1 MGRQTPKVAG
11 ITLTVLAAVAV
22 AAAAQDRPARP
33 AEPPRQPE
41 PPQQQYDR
49 QRAFTFSFGPGD
61 VQSLSV
67 QRRGRLGI
75 LVDLTPDA
83 ARDSVGARVA
93 GVTPGGP
100 ADRADVRTGDLIV
113 RINGTR
119 LAALPSRSEAPDDQS
134 RPGLRL
140 IEIASRLD
148 QGDTVRLEL
157 RRDNRP
163 VTVTFQAGESDADV
177 MVRRFR
183 DAMPNWSGEMPRIQL
198 SPFEGGTG
206 EGRVMIRLGGPLA
219 DLELVKVNPG
229 LAEYFGTSEGLLVVD
244 APEDSS
250 LGLRAGDVI
259 LGIGGRHP
267 TSPAQAMRILGTY
280 DPNEN
285 IAFEIMRQKHR
296 MTVNGKMPAEDRRW
310 RTIRNS
316 FEVPVMPDLPHL
328 VPAEPV
334 MPTLPLLPKRSGV
347 VRIVMD
353 EEV

>member
-1 MGRQTPKVAG
+1 MGRQVLKVTGLSLA
-11 ITLTVLAAVAV
+11 VLSAVAV

-33 AEPPRQPE
+33 AEPQRD
-41 PPQQQYDR
+41 QQQYDR
-49 QRAFTFSFGPGD
+49 QQAFTWSFGPGEFNF
-61 VQSLSV
+61 QL

-83 ARDSVGARVA
+83 ARDSIGARVA

-100 ADRADVRTGDLIV
+100 ADRADVRTGDLVV

-119 LAALPSRSEAPDDQS
+119 LAALPARSEGPDDQS
-134 RPGLRL
+134 RPGMRL
-140 IEIASRLD
+140 IEIASRLE

-157 RRDNRP
+157 RRDSRP

-177 MVRRFR
+177 IVRRF
-183 DAMPNWSGEMPRIQL
+183 GEERRNVFTLPRIQVT
-198 SPFEGGTG
+198 PFEGG
-206 EGRVMIRLGGPLA
+206 EGRMMIRLGGPLA

-259 LGIGGRHP
+259 LAIGGRHP
-267 TSPAQAMRILGTY
+267 TTPAQAMRILGTY
-280 DPNEN
+280 EANES
-285 IAFEIMRQKHR
+285 IAFQIMRQKRR
-296 MTVNGKMPAEDRRW
+296 MTVNGKMPAADRRW
-310 RTIRNS
+310 RTLHNS
-316 FEVPVMPDLPHL
+316 FEMPGMPDHL
-328 VPAEPV
+328 EWVPAEPAV
-334 MPTLPLLPKRSGV
+334 PGVPALPHRSGA

-353 EEV
+353 

>member
-1 MGRQTPKVAG
+1 MRRQVLKVAG
-11 ITLTVLAAVAV
+11 LTLTVLSAVAV
-22 AAAAQDRPARP
+22 AAAAQER
-33 AEPPRQPE
+33 PPREPE
-41 PPQQQYDR
+41 RPQQYDR
-49 QRAFTFSFGPGD
+49 QRAFTWSMGPEGFNY
-61 VQSLSV
+61 VL

-113 RINGTR
+113 RLNGTR
-119 LAALPSRSEAPDDQS
+119 LAALPSRSEGPADQS
-134 RPGLRL
+134 RPGMRL

-163 VTVTFQAGESDADV
+163 VTVTFQAAESDADV
-177 MVRRFR
+177 IVGRLRE
-183 DAMPNWSGEMPRIQL
+183 ALPNWSGEMPRIQVM
-198 SPFEGGTG
+198 PFEGEGPG
-206 EGRVMIRLGGPLA
+206 GRVTIRIGGPLA

-244 APEDSS
+244 APADSS
-250 LGLRAGDVI
+250 LGLKAGDVI
-259 LGIGGRHP
+259 LSIGGRRP

-280 DPNEN
+280 EPNEN
-285 IAFEIMRQKHR
+285 VAFEIMRQKRR

-316 FEVPVMPDLPHL
+316 FYLPAMPDLPAFSPA
-328 VPAEPV
+328 VPGAPA
-334 MPTLPLLPKRSGV
+334 MPSLPKRSGA